1 MKYDTSTEEKRGVHE
16 VVLSSLTLR
25 ESIELLFEIL
35 MSTYHITKQITILRV
50 FK

>member
-25 ESIELLFEIL
+25 ESIELLFEISAL
-35 MSTYHITKQITILRV
+35 YSNVHLSYY
-50 FK
+50 